1 MTHDTPA
8 PAPGE
13 HPSPAGAPAQPL
25 SESQLDAEID
35 LASATILVVDDQP
48 QNVELLEAYLDDL
61 GCTIRTAGDGQQ
73 AMRDI
78 ESHTPDLIILDV
90 MMPKMSGY
98 QVCQRI
104 KEDPSTRD
112 IPVMMVTALSETG
125 DIERAVESG
134 ADDFLTK
141 PVHKLELLT
150 RARSQLR
157 VRLLRQQL
165 DAALRK
171 LGQ

>member
-1 MTHDTPA
+1 MSTDDRPINPA
-8 PAPGE
+8 AD
-13 HPSPAGAPAQPL
+13 APL
-25 SESQLDAEID
+25 SEAALDAEIN
-35 LASATILVVDDQP
+35 LARASILIVDDQE

-61 GCTIRTAGDGQQ
+61 GCTIHTAHDGVE
-73 AMRDI
+73 AMKKIDT
-78 ESHTPDLIILDV
+78 SPPDLVILDV

-104 KEDPSTRD
+104 KDNPATRD

-125 DIERAVESG
+125 DIERAVENG

-141 PVHKLELLT
+141 PVHKLELVT
-150 RARSQLR
+150 RAKSLLR

>member
-1 MTHDTPA
+1 MTSNPDPINPA
-8 PAPGE
+8 ADV
-13 HPSPAGAPAQPL
+13 PL
-25 SESQLDAEID
+25 SETALDAEIN
-35 LASATILVVDDQP
+35 LASATILIVDDQE

-61 GCTIRTAGDGQQ
+61 GCAIRTAYDGVQ
-73 AMRDI
+73 AMK
-78 ESHTPDLIILDV
+78 EMETHPPDLVILDV

-104 KEDPSTRD
+104 KDNPATRD

-125 DIERAVESG
+125 DIERAVENG

-141 PVHKLELLT
+141 PVHKLELIT
-150 RARSQLR
+150 RAKSLLR

-165 DAALRK
+165 DAALRR

>member
-1 MTHDTPA
+1 MPQDPA
-8 PAPGE
+8 PIN
-13 HPSPAGAPAQPL
+13 PAADAPL
-25 SESQLDAEID
+25 SEAALDAEIN
-35 LASATILVVDDQP
+35 LANATILIVDDQE

-61 GCTIRTAGDGQQ
+61 GCTIRTAYDGLQ
-73 AMRDI
+73 AMK
-78 ESHTPDLIILDV
+78 ELEAAPPDLVILDV

-104 KEDPSTRD
+104 KDNPATRD

-125 DIERAVESG
+125 DIERAVENG

-141 PVHKLELLT
+141 PVHKLELIT
-150 RARSQLR
+150 RAKSLLR

-171 LGQ
+171 LNQ

>member
-1 MTHDTPA
+1 MTNDPGPINPA
-8 PAPGE
+8 AD
-13 HPSPAGAPAQPL
+13 APL
-25 SESQLDAEID
+25 SESALDAEIN
-35 LASATILVVDDQP
+35 LASATVLIVDDQE

-61 GCTIRTAGDGQQ
+61 GCSIRSASDGVQ
-73 AMRDI
+73 AMK
-78 ESHTPDLIILDV
+78 ELEGNQPDLIILDV

-104 KEDPSTRD
+104 KDNPATRD

-125 DIERAVESG
+125 DIERAVENG

-141 PVHKLELLT
+141 PVHKLELIT
-150 RARSQLR
+150 RAKSLLR